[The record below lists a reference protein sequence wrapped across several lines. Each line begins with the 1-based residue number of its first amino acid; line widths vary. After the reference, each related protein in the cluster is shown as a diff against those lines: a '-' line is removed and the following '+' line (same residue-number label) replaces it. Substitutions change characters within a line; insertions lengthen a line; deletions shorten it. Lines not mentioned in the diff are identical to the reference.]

1 MLAPGEERDFLEAR
15 PGDHLFCPFE
25 CDSCSFHR
33 LRGAPPDPARG
44 QDVNLLAYIR
54 RANLDAFWSRRP
66 GTVRGLLRLFV
77 EQVAVGEEF
86 GFEMFE
92 PPGFFSEGYCSG
104 MKAAVGVLARSQK
117 AGRHEE
123 KQKFSSAWKARTVH
137 TNVYEASARIVEKS
151 LVWRSERSRFVAT
164 DSPTES
170 SWFCAMMVG
179 FKVRVGEQR
188 RQDAAISIHV
198 MLAKQE
204 LLEQEWTAATEARDS
219 ALQREV
225 AENGAFFL
233 FLYCAS
239 LRGFEGPKV
248 MLTELRSQ
256 IVAPGSAASARVT
269 PHVGLPLSGRF
280 KARSQEQQSILI
292 PIAFR
297 TASGLEPGVWALRL
311 IESLRRCGVT
321 GGWAFQNR
329 NGSQRSMSSFEEKF
343 IELLQRVQ
351 EADPSLFPGAV
362 VIVEDFHLGRSH
374 RRGATSRAT
383 AAGVA
388 GTDIDW
394 INWWNIGI
402 DSSGSGP
409 MRVLY
414 TERTQQMETF
424 IRFSAA
430 L

>member
-33 LRGAPPDPARG
+33 MKGGPPDPTSAIDTR
-44 QDVNLLAYIR
+44 LLAYIR

-66 GTVRGLLRLFV
+66 GTVRGLVRLFQ

-86 GFEMFE
+86 GFEMFK
-92 PPGFFSEGYCSG
+92 PPGYFSESYQPG
-104 MKAAVGVLARSQK
+104 MKAAVGVLAKSQK
-117 AGRHEE
+117 AGRHED
-123 KQKFSSAWKARTVH
+123 KQKFSTARKARTVH
-137 TNVYEASARIVEKS
+137 TNVYEASARAVENA
-151 LVWRSERSRFVAT
+151 LVWRSERNRFVAT
-164 DSPTES
+164 ASPTES
-170 SWFCAMMVG
+170 PWFCAMMVG
-179 FKVRVGEQR
+179 FKVRVGERR

-198 MLAKQE
+198 MLAKQR
-204 LLEQEWTAATEARDS
+204 LLEQEWIDAAQLGDDERK
-219 ALQREV
+219 REV

-233 FLYCAS
+233 FLYCGS

-248 MLTELRSQ
+248 LLPALRNQ
-256 IVAPGSAASARVT
+256 IVAPGSAGATRMT
-269 PHVGLPLSGRF
+269 PHIGLPLSGRF

-311 IESLRRCGVT
+311 IDSLERCGVT
-321 GGWAFQNR
+321 RGWAFQTR
-329 NGSQRSMSSFEEKF
+329 DGAQRSMNSFDEKF
-343 IELLQRVQ
+343 HELLLRVQ
-351 EADPSLFPGAV
+351 EEDPSLFPGGV
-362 VIVEDFHLGRSH
+362 VIGEDYHLGRSH

-383 AAGVA
+383 AAGVTE
-388 GTDIDW
+388 TDIEW
-394 INWWNIGI
+394 INRWNIGAE
-402 DSSGSGP
+402 STASVP

-414 TERTQQMETF
+414 AERAQQIETF